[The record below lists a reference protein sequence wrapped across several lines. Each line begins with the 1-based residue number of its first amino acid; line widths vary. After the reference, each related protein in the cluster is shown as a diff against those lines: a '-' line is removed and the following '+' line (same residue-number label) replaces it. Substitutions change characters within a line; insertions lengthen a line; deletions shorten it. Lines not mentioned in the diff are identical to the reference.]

1 MNLAY
6 PVDIEHDEAGFWLA
20 RFPDL
25 AGAATD
31 GGTLEEALA
40 NARDCLDE
48 ALAGYLNRRQ
58 PLPLPSEARGR
69 QVIAPSL
76 LLGAKVALWS
86 VMVQN
91 GLNVSQLAER
101 LGVDEKTVRRML
113 DPRHQSHIGR
123 IEQALTALNK
133 QLVVDV
139 REVA

>member
-6 PVDIEHDEAGFWLA
+6 PIDIERDEAGFWLA

-25 AGAATD
+25 TGAATD
-31 GGTLEEALA
+31 AETLDEALA

-76 LLGAKVALWS
+76 LLGTKVALWS
-86 VMVQN
+86 VMVQK
-91 GLNVSQLAER
+91 GLNASQLAEQ

-113 DPRHQSHIGR
+113 DPRHRSHVSR
-123 IEQALTALNK
+123 IEQALTALGK

-139 REVA
+139 HEAA

>member
-6 PVDIEHDEAGFWLA
+6 PVDIERDEAGFWLV

-31 GGTLEEALA
+31 GETLEEAFA

-58 PLPLPSEARGR
+58 PLPLPGEAQDRP
-69 QVIAPSL
+69 VVAPSL

-86 VMVQN
+86 VLTRS
-91 GLNVSQLAER
+91 GLQACQWAEQLS
-101 LGVDEKTVRRML
+101 VDEATVWRLL
-113 DPRHQSHIGR
+113 DPRHRSHIGQ
-123 IEQALTALNK
+123 IEQALTALGK
-133 QLVVDV
+133 QLVVEL
-139 REVA
+139 REAA